1 MAIRFACPGCQQ
13 PIEVDD
19 EWASQQ
25 VGCPYCRKVVSAP
38 AESTL
43 RIDAVPTAAGGA
55 GDAFAPPPPPPDARP
70 VAPGFAGPSPRGRS
84 LGRLAFASAAGGV
97 VLTLIWWVMFADA
110 LAKHVD
116 FEALQEQDLA
126 TQQRKIQEVMQQ
138 HGDELRSL
146 SAYPLIGSL
155 AGAMGIVLGVT
166 TLLRN
171 DPRKGLAIF
180 SVILGTMA
188 VPCNCIG
195 LALFLMAPSV

>member
-1 MAIRFACPGCQQ
+1 MPIRFTCPGCQQ

-43 RIDAVPTAAGGA
+43 RMDAVPTATGGA
-55 GDAFAPPPPPPDARP
+55 DDAFAPPPPPPGARP
-70 VAPGFAGPSPRGRS
+70 VASDFAGPSPRGRS
-84 LGRLAFASAAGGV
+84 LGRFAFAAAAGGI
-97 VLTLIWWVMFADA
+97 VLTLIWWIMFANA
-110 LAKHVD
+110 LDKYID
-116 FEALQEQDLA
+116 FEALQKEDFV
-126 TQQRKIQEVMQQ
+126 TQQHKLQEVMQQ

-155 AGAMGIVLGVT
+155 AGALGIILGIT

-180 SVILGTMA
+180 SVILGTIA

-195 LALFLMAPSV
+195 LAMFLMVPSV

>member
-38 AESTL
+38 TESTL
-43 RIDAVPTAAGGA
+43 QMNAVPTAVGGA
-55 GDAFAPPPPPPDARP
+55 GDAFAPPPPPSGARP
-70 VAPGFAGPSPRGRS
+70 VAPGFAGSSTRGRS

-97 VLTLIWWVMFADA
+97 VLTFIWWVMLIGAMD
-110 LAKHVD
+110 KHID
-116 FEALQEQDLA
+116 FEALQKEDFV
-126 TQQRKIQEVMQQ
+126 TQQHKIQEVMQQ
-138 HGDELRSL
+138 HGQELRPL

-155 AGAMGIVLGVT
+155 AGAMGIVLGIT

-180 SVILGTMA
+180 SVILGTIA
-188 VPCNCIG
+188 VPCNCMG
-195 LALFLMAPSV
+195 LAMFLMLPSV